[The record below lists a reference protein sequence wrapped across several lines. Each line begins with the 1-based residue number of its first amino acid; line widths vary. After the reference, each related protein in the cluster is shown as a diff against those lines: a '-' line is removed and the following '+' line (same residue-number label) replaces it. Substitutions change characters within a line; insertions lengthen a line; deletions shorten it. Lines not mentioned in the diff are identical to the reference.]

1 MKKLNI
7 IVITLMGLLVSVISF
22 DTQAQQKVWSIGPEA
37 GVSVSKYG
45 MDANAN
51 QSKTGGVAGLFVTYS
66 VVNNFAF
73 TTKFLFY
80 QKGAS
85 YSSSNTNQTL
95 RYIEIPLIARYFL
108 TKKGFFR
115 PNVFAGPSFAFL
127 MGANQND
134 RKVES
139 YKDVYNRRDIG
150 ITGGAGFNFLIA
162 RETYFIID
170 ARYTHGLTDL
180 TKASGNVSNNS
191 LALTAGFSF
200 GI

>member
-1 MKKLNI
+1 
-7 IVITLMGLLVSVISF
+7 
-22 DTQAQQKVWSIGPEA
+22 
-37 GVSVSKYG
+37 
-45 MDANAN
+45 
-51 QSKTGGVAGLFVTYS
+51 
-66 VVNNFAF
+66 
-73 TTKFLFY
+73 
-80 QKGAS
+80 
-85 YSSSNTNQTL
+85 
-95 RYIEIPLIARYFL
+95 
-108 TKKGFFR
+108 
-115 PNVFAGPSFAFL
+115 